1 MIKKLFLLV
10 VLLAGTAVT
19 VLFGEGFLS
28 LFEGNI
34 PTSVPVTETVVN
46 SPTQTMVFSETLEP
60 TFTAE
65 ATATPLPTATL
76 DPTPT
81 IEFTATASATE
92 IPTETATP
100 QPTPT
105 FELISDSFKFQE
117 GSPVYMPNF
126 VHIAEGCAWQGVAG
140 QVFGTDGKPMVNY
153 VLRLT
158 GTFNGVQVNQIG
170 LTGSILNTPYGP
182 GSYEFILGNTAIDS
196 ENQLFLQLFTHDGN
210 ELTNLIP
217 LTTYSSC
224 SKNLEILNFQQK

>member
-28 LFEGNI
+28 LFVGET
-34 PTSVPVTETVVN
+34 PTAVPVETEGTLP
-46 SPTQTMVFSETLEP
+46 SQTLAVIETLEP
-60 TFTAE
+60 TFTQVATLE
-65 ATATPLPTATL
+65 PLPTETLQPTPTLEPTATPL
-76 DPTPT
+76 
-81 IEFTATASATE
+81 
-92 IPTETATP
+92 PTETATP

-105 FELISDSFKFQE
+105 FMLISETLKFQE

-126 VHIAEGCAWQGVAG
+126 VHTVEGCAWQGIAG
-140 QVFGTDGKPMVNY
+140 QIFGADGKPMVNY

-158 GTFNGVQVNQIG
+158 GSYNGVQVNQIG
-170 LTGSILNTPYGP
+170 VTGSIQNLPYGP
-182 GSYEFILGNTAIDS
+182 GSYEFELGTTAVDS
-196 ENQLFLQLFTHDGN
+196 ENQLFLQIFNTSY
-210 ELTNLIP
+210 EEVTNLIP